1 METINN
7 KIELCRFYLI
17 YSKLGN
23 YVYAGST
30 TLTLNSRQKNHITDY
45 NHYQI
50 MEKKHGYTASF
61 DLFDKYGVTN
71 CKIKELENKMCTREE
86 RFELE
91 GKYIVEYKNNPEYNC
106 VNIIINTGKCVGLPK
121 NVSIQGEHNMLIKSN
136 KTGVAGVM
144 FHKCSGLWRARI
156 SFKGKRMELGDYP
169 TFEEAVQARLK
180 KENQLLGT
188 NHK

>member
-1 METINN
+1 M
-7 KIELCRFYLI
+7 KID
-17 YSKLGN
+17 YSKSKIYKITN
-23 YVYAGST
+23 DYNDDVYVGST
-30 TLTLNSRQKNHITDY
+30 SLVLSMRWNLHI
-45 NHYQI
+45 
-50 MEKKHGYTASF
+50 ASF
-61 DLFDKYGVTN
+61 TDPERQTTACLLFSKFGIDN
-71 CKIKELENKMCTREE
+71 CKIKELEKKICTREE
-86 RFELE
+86 RFEIE
-91 GKYIVEYKNNPEYNC
+91 GKYIVEYKNNSEYNC
-106 VNIIINTGKCVGLPK
+106 VNIVINTGKCVGLPK

-188 NHK
+188 NHITINQAPQN